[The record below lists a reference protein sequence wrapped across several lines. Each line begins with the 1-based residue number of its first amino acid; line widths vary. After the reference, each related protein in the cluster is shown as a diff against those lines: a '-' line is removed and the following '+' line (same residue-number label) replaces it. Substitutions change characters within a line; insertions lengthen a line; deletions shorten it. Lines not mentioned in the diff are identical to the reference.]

1 VLNYRGVRGG
11 IAPREWHIIGTPS
24 AMSSRDAFPSS
35 LKPVPTPVSRTVVS
49 FDGTTI
55 HYDFYDAPSGEA
67 VLVVPGF
74 WRDRRYPSMVRLAA
88 FLLERGFRAAI
99 VDVRGHGDSE
109 GTYGFN
115 LNEHHD
121 VAAVADDLLERCPT
135 ISRIS
140 LIGFSY
146 GGAIAV
152 STVARHDLPVASLL
166 LISPVADF
174 KMITPRLNPFT
185 LHRHIAF
192 TQALKRPRFAWT
204 VRQSS
209 KIRALDDI
217 ADVHMPV
224 CFIHVKN
231 DWLVGH
237 RHSVAL
243 YEAAHEPKELHILD
257 IEGNYHADRIFSVAS
272 DSIEP
277 IVTDFLAR
285 YRSR

>member
-1 VLNYRGVRGG
+1 
-11 IAPREWHIIGTPS
+11 
-24 AMSSRDAFPSS
+24 MSSRDLPQIPLQS
-35 LKPVPTPVSRTVVS
+35 LPNPISASVLS

-55 HYDFYDAPSGEA
+55 HYDLYDGPSPSLA
-67 VLVVPGF
+67 LVVPGF
-74 WRDRRYPSMVRLAA
+74 WRDRRHPSMVRLAA
-88 FLLERGFRAAI
+88 FLQERGLRAAVI
-99 VDVRGHGDSE
+99 DVRGHGQSE

-121 VAAVADDLLERCPT
+121 VAAVAHDLLERCPT
-135 ISRIS
+135 ISTIT
-140 LIGFSY
+140 LVGFSY

-152 STVARHDLPVASLL
+152 STVARHQLPVSALL

-174 KMITPRLNPFT
+174 KMIAPRLNPFT
-185 LHRHIAF
+185 IHRHIAF
-192 TQALKRPRFAWT
+192 TQALRRPRFAWT
-204 VRQSS
+204 VRHTA
-209 KIRALDDI
+209 KLRALDDI
-217 ADVHMPV
+217 ADVHVPV

-237 RHSVAL
+237 RHSMAL

-272 DSIEP
+272 DSIDP

-285 YRSR
+285 HCSR